1 MNIKVLAVVLL
12 LLVYSHSQLLAE
24 VDFKNG
30 ATYTGSY
37 MW

>member
-1 MNIKVLAVVLL
+1 MNIKILAAVLL
-12 LLVYSHSQLLAE
+12 FLVCSHSQLLAE